1 MNRRDEV
8 QDLIIQ
14 LQDLQLQQT
23 ELLIRLQRARHN
35 ETRTTAGHDN
45 NTDGDNTRTR
55 APQEQIDEPD
65 QVPIEDTTRPFAV
78 GDKVRIKNPNRFQ
91 SNQGVITKVNANRI
105 NVRTPSGK
113 NILRAHKNIERSND

>member
-23 ELLIRLQRARHN
+23 ELLIHLQRARNN
-35 ETRTTAGHDN
+35 ETRTATGNDNAG
-45 NTDGDNTRTR
+45 GDNTRTR
-55 APQEQIDEPD
+55 APQAQIDEPD
-65 QVPIEDTTRPFAV
+65 QVPVEDTARPFAV

-91 SNQGVITKVNANRI
+91 SNRGVITKVSANRI

-113 NILRAHKNIERSND
+113 NILRAHKNIERNND